1 MKIKF
6 VEIANFRKLK
16 SVRIDLADKTTLFVG
31 ANNSGKT
38 SAMTALR
45 RFLID
50 RNDFTLNDLTLSNIN
65 TLNNIGAA
73 WLDEDCTPDDLET
86 LNTQFLAQLPSMDI
100 WLQVED
106 TEIHYVSHLLPTLDW
121 IGGQIGVRYRLEPKK
136 TLDLRTEFIG
146 AYKKAKE
153 TIAAAKKVMDANPNI
168 NEDVKDFAIWPENL
182 ADFLSRKMKTLFCL
196 RSYTLNPSA
205 IEAPKNGMA
214 AIQPLLHNSEPFE
227 SNPLNGLIRIDVID
241 AQRGFSDSKA
251 ANNSNDDEGSAES
264 QNSNGRKLSEQLRTY
279 FKKHLDPSD
288 MPTPED
294 IDALIAIK
302 NAQKEFDGKLEVSF
316 KEAIEEVENLGYPG
330 VSDPSIHIKT
340 KIRPV
345 DGLNHSSAV
354 QYSVVQNSKND
365 GSKPLMLPE
374 DSNGLGYQNL
384 ISIIFR
390 LMSFRDAW
398 MRVRKANKP
407 ATEINSDGAV
417 FEPIH
422 LVLVEEPEAHLH
434 IQVQQVFINKAY
446 EVLRKHKDLGD
457 KTELSTQ
464 LIVSTHSSHVAHEL
478 EFSCM
483 RYFRRRPA
491 TEGAT
496 DVPTSL
502 VVNLTEVFDG
512 ETPTKRFV
520 KRYLKITHCDL
531 FFADAAIFVEGPAER
546 ILLPHFIK
554 NEFSDLSKCYLTILE
569 IGGSHAHRFS
579 NLVEQLGINT
589 LVITDLDAA
598 KLSGKNNLVSDI
610 PVRNQNMVSQNSTL
624 RTWIPRIK
632 NIDPLIDL
640 PEKDKTIEIDEF
652 SSIKVSYQT
661 PIKISHKDEMAQEA
675 IPNTFEDA
683 LIYQNFDIF
692 KSLSGKGLVSK
703 VKKNISE
710 SDNIAEL
717 STKLHEAISKG
728 DKAAFALD
736 LLYLADLKT
745 NVAAPKYIADGLVWL
760 SEQMAKKSC
769 EAINITNG
777 DDQ

>member
-1 MKIKF
+1 MRDSVKIKF
-6 VEIANFRKLK
+6 VEIGNFRKLK

-38 SAMTALR
+38 SAMAAFG

-50 RNDFTLNDLTLSNIN
+50 RNDFTLNDFTLSNID
-65 TLNNIGAA
+65 TLNQIGRT
-73 WLDEDCTPDDLET
+73 WLAEDVTPEVLET
-86 LNTQFLAQLPSMDI
+86 LNDQFITLLPSMDV
-100 WLQVED
+100 WLQVEE

-136 TLDLRTEFIG
+136 ILELRTEFIV
-146 AYKKAKE
+146 AYKNAKE
-153 TIAAAKKVMDANPNI
+153 ITAAAKADLN
-168 NEDVKDFAIWPENL
+168 DFAIWPENL
-182 ADFLSRKMKTLFCL
+182 TDFINRKMKSLFCI
-196 RSYTLNPSA
+196 RSYTLNPSD
-205 IEAPKNGMA
+205 IKPPINGTA
-214 AIQPLLHNSEPFE
+214 AIQSLMPNSEPFE

-241 AQRGFSDSKA
+241 AQRGFSDSKTT
-251 ANNSNDDEGSAES
+251 ANYNDGDESRSEA
-264 QNSNGRKLSEQLRTY
+264 QNSTSRKLSEQLRTY
-279 FKKHLDPSD
+279 FRKHLDPSD

-294 IDALIAIK
+294 LGALKAIK
-302 NAQKEFDGKLEVSF
+302 DAQIEFDGKLKASF

-330 VSDPSIHIKT
+330 ISDPSIHIKT

-354 QYSVVQNSKND
+354 QYSVVRHSEGD
-365 GSKPLMLPE
+365 GIKPLMLPE

-398 MRVRKANKP
+398 MRVGKANKP
-407 ATEINSDGAV
+407 ATEINSDEVV

-446 EVLRKHKDLGD
+446 EVLRKHSDLGENVNL
-457 KTELSTQ
+457 TTQ

-483 RYFRRRPA
+483 RYFRRKPA
-491 TEGAT
+491 TEGAV

-512 ETPTKRFV
+512 ETTTKRFV

-554 NEFSDLSKCYLTILE
+554 NEFEGLSKCYLTILE
-569 IGGSHAHRFS
+569 IGGSHAHRFRK
-579 NLVEQLGINT
+579 LIEHLGINT
-589 LVITDLDAA
+589 LIVTDLDAA
-598 KLSGKNNLVSDI
+598 KLSDSKLTSEN
-610 PVRNQNMVSQNSTL
+610 PVRNQSMVSQNSTL
-624 RTWIPRIK
+624 RTWIPNIK
-632 NIDPLIDL
+632 EVDTLIDL
-640 PEKDKTIEIDEF
+640 PEANKVMEIDEF
-652 SSIKVSYQT
+652 SSIRVSYQI
-661 PIKISHKDEMAQEA
+661 PIMISHNDEVAQEA

-703 VKKNISE
+703 VKKTINE
-710 SDNIAEL
+710 SANIAEL
-717 STKLHEAISKG
+717 SKNLHEAISKG

-745 NVAAPKYIADGLVWL
+745 NILTPKYIADGLVWL
-760 SEQMAKKSC
+760 SDQMTKKSC
-769 EAINITNG
+769 ETMSPIDGEAA
-777 DDQ
+777 